1 MKLMLVDDHPIFM
14 EGLQYFLQTHGICVL
29 GTAGNGIDALEKARE
44 LKPDIILMDIRMP
57 KCDGLGALKL
67 IKAELPEIKIVMLT
81 SYDEDEAVYEAIKCG
96 ASGYLMKSI
105 NADELLG
112 MLNDISDGN
121 ITLSPG
127 IAESI
132 LKELKNVKGGNNLN
146 EKSEKKEESL
156 TERQMEILKMVA
168 DGVTYKEAGE
178 RLGLS
183 ERTVKYHMGR
193 IIELLHLANRAQ
205 VITYA
210 AQLGLTEK

>member
-14 EGLQYFLQTHGICVL
+14 EGLQYFLQTHGIGVL
-29 GTAGNGIDALEKARE
+29 GTAGNGIEALEKARE

-67 IKAELPEIKIVMLT
+67 IKAEMPEIKIVMLT
-81 SYDEDEAVYEAIKCG
+81 SYDDDAVYEAIKYG
-96 ASGYLMKSI
+96 ASGYLLKSI
-105 NADELLG
+105 NSDELLS
-112 MLNDISDGN
+112 MLGDIWENN

-127 IAESI
+127 IAENI
-132 LKELKNVKGGNNLN
+132 LKELKKDEGGKNQ
-146 EKSEKKEESL
+146 KKEESL
-156 TERQMEILKMVA
+156 TERQIEILKMVA
-168 DGVTYKEAGE
+168 EGVTYKEVGD

-193 IIELLHLANRAQ
+193 IIELLHFANRSQ